1 LVLVERGGAFI
12 VNERF
17 VGVNNWRAEN
27 MANSES
33 MLDAICSLIA
43 VGILWGATNPFIKKG
58 SAGVENVKAPRSS
71 LQLLCE
77 VKYLACR
84 WQYLLPFF
92 LNQCGSVL
100 YYITLGT
107 SDLTLAV
114 PVANSL
120 TFVAT
125 ALCGWAVGEEVP
137 NRRTC
142 FGILLVLCGIALC
155 CLDKMWNT

>member
-1 LVLVERGGAFI
+1 
-12 VNERF
+12 
-17 VGVNNWRAEN
+17 

-100 YYITLGT
+100 YYIALGT

-114 PVANSL
+114 PVANSV

-125 ALCGWAVGEEVP
+125 ALCGWAVGEEAP
-137 NRRTC
+137 NKTLHGGEWSVLLPSC
-142 FGILLVLCGIALC
+142 FTHRKELHYPLNKRLGESQS
-155 CLDKMWNT
+155 

>member
-1 LVLVERGGAFI
+1 ML
-12 VNERF
+12 
-17 VGVNNWRAEN
+17 
-27 MANSES
+27 
-33 MLDAICSLIA
+33 LDAVSSLIA

-58 SAGVENVKAPRSS
+58 SAGVENVKAPHSS
-71 LQLLCE
+71 LQLLRE

-84 WQYLLPFF
+84 WQYMLPFI

-120 TFVAT
+120 TFVTT
-125 ALCGWAVGEEVP
+125 ALCGWAVGEEAP
-137 NRRTC
+137 NRSTC

-155 CLDKMWNT
+155 CLDKTWST